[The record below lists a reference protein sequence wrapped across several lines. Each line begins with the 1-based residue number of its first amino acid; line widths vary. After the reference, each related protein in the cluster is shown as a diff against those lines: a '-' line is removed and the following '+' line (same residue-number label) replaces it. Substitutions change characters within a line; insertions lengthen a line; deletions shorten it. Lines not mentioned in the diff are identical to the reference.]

1 MTNKEPLDKKIVTTS
16 KMSCFLALDIVDV
29 KSSLSNLK
37 KRLKE
42 EIRVNP
48 KNKARKGQMV
58 DILYCEDIIDKLFS
72 EEIGSG
78 LLEGENEKQI
88 KTIS

>member
-1 MTNKEPLDKKIVTTS
+1 MTNKEPLDKKINNHAGDEDSLSV
-16 KMSCFLALDIVDV
+16 KDV
-29 KSSLSNLK
+29 KSLLSNLK